1 MALKINLNLNQSF
14 KLSPNIEQSV
24 HLLKSTEAELENL
37 ISEYLSK
44 NPYLELNEND
54 RNKIVSKKSVA
65 HLEEEFYPSNLQNIT
80 LKDHLH
86 SNLFD
91 LGFDQ
96 EDLFLAQFIIDYIDD
111 NGYLTEDY
119 QFFIDEMYL
128 EGIEINNDKIKEI
141 IYKLNKISSM
151 GIGARSLS
159 ECLLFQLSD
168 FEQEDEILITKNIV
182 ENFLNILANKNFN
195 QLSKELKV
203 PIEDIMNSFNIIKK
217 LNPKPGLKYGSNESL
232 NYLVSD
238 VNVRSINNELF
249 IDFNNNYQSLKL
261 AELPK
266 EEISDIELFNQ
277 AKWFLKNINYR
288 KINLIRIIKYIFK
301 HHKKFIESKEL
312 DSVLTVKMTAKALEL
327 HESTV
332 SRILSSKYVE
342 TPHGI
347 FPLKFFFSHEI
358 NDSLKTNVLL
368 KIKNIIDNEDKN
380 FPLSDSKIL
389 LTLLEENITISR
401 RTITKYREQLGFLSA
416 TKRKVK

>member
-65 HLEEEFYPSNLQNIT
+65 HLEEEFYPSNFQNIT

-128 EGIEINNDKIKEI
+128 EGIEINNEKIKEI

-288 KINLIRIIKYIFK
+288 KINLIRIVKYIFK

>member
-401 RTITKYREQLGFLSA
+401 RTITKYREQLGILSA
-416 TKRKVK
+416 TKRKG

>member
-65 HLEEEFYPSNLQNIT
+65 HLEEEFYPSNFQNIT

-128 EGIEINNDKIKEI
+128 EGIEINNEKIKEI

-232 NYLVSD
+232 NYLLSD
-238 VNVRSINNELF
+238 INVRSINNELS
-249 IDFNNNYQSLKL
+249 IDFNNDYQSLKL

-288 KINLIRIIKYIFK
+288 KINLIRIVKYIFK

-332 SRILSSKYVE
+332 SRILSSKFVE

-401 RTITKYREQLGFLSA
+401 RTITKYREQLGILSA
-416 TKRKVK
+416 TKRKG

>member
-24 HLLKSTEAELENL
+24 QLLKSTEAELENL

-44 NPYLELNEND
+44 NPYLELDEND
-54 RNKIVSKKSVA
+54 RNKLVSKKSVA
-65 HLEEEFYPSNLQNIT
+65 HQEEEFYPSDFQNIT
-80 LKDHLH
+80 LKDHLY

-91 LGFDQ
+91 LGFDE
-96 EDLFLAQFIIDYIDD
+96 EDLLLAQFIIDYIDD

-128 EGIEINNDKIKEI
+128 EGIEINNEKIKEI

-232 NYLVSD
+232 NYLLSD
-238 VNVRSINNELF
+238 INVRSINNELF

-288 KINLIRIIKYIFK
+288 KINLIRIVKYIFK

-332 SRILSSKYVE
+332 SRILSSKFVE

-401 RTITKYREQLGFLSA
+401 RTITKYREQLGILSA
-416 TKRKVK
+416 TKRKG

>member
-1 MALKINLNLNQSF
+1 MAHQ
-14 KLSPNIEQSV
+14 
-24 HLLKSTEAELENL
+24 
-37 ISEYLSK
+37 
-44 NPYLELNEND
+44 
-54 RNKIVSKKSVA
+54 
-65 HLEEEFYPSNLQNIT
+65 EEEFYPSDFQNIT

-91 LGFDQ
+91 LGFDE
-96 EDLFLAQFIIDYIDD
+96 EDLLLAQFIIDYIDD

-128 EGIEINNDKIKEI
+128 EGIEINNEKIKEI

-232 NYLVSD
+232 NYLLSD
-238 VNVRSINNELF
+238 INVRSINNELF

-288 KINLIRIIKYIFK
+288 KINLIRIVKYIFK

-332 SRILSSKYVE
+332 SRILSSKFVE

-401 RTITKYREQLGFLSA
+401 RTITKYREQLGILSA
-416 TKRKVK
+416 TKRKG

>member
-44 NPYLELNEND
+44 NPYLELDEND
-54 RNKIVSKKSVA
+54 RNKIDSKKSVA
-65 HLEEEFYPSNLQNIT
+65 HQEEEFYPSNFQNIT

-128 EGIEINNDKIKEI
+128 EGIETNNEKIKEI

-232 NYLVSD
+232 NYLLSD

-288 KINLIRIIKYIFK
+288 KINLIRIVKYIFK

-332 SRILSSKYVE
+332 SRILSSKFVE

-401 RTITKYREQLGFLSA
+401 RTITKYREQLGILSA
-416 TKRKVK
+416 TKRKG

>member
-44 NPYLELNEND
+44 NPYLELDEND
-54 RNKIVSKKSVA
+54 RNKIASKKSAA
-65 HLEEEFYPSNLQNIT
+65 HQEEEFYPSNFQNIT

-128 EGIEINNDKIKEI
+128 EGIEINNEKIKEI

-288 KINLIRIIKYIFK
+288 KINLIRIVKYIFK

-416 TKRKVK
+416 TKRKV

>member
-65 HLEEEFYPSNLQNIT
+65 HLEEEFYPSNFQNIT

-288 KINLIRIIKYIFK
+288 KINLIRIVKYIFK

-332 SRILSSKYVE
+332 SRILSSKFVE
-342 TPHGI
+342 TPHGV

-401 RTITKYREQLGFLSA
+401 RTITKYREQLGILSA
-416 TKRKVK
+416 TKRKG

>member
-44 NPYLELNEND
+44 NPYLELDEND

-65 HLEEEFYPSNLQNIT
+65 HLEEEFYPSNFQNIT

-288 KINLIRIIKYIFK
+288 KINLIRIVKYIFK

>member
-65 HLEEEFYPSNLQNIT
+65 HLEEEFYPSNFQNIT

-401 RTITKYREQLGFLSA
+401 RTITKYREQLGILSA
-416 TKRKVK
+416 TKRKV